1 MGLIIPDTLTPDEVG
16 NFRRRLERASWRD
29 GAGTAGSLA
38 RRVKH
43 NEQLDDGAEPALSL
57 SRHILHSLAG
67 NATLISA
74 ALPERIYPPKF
85 NRYRDGGTY
94 GPHID
99 GALMQVPGTS
109 RTLRTDL
116 AATLFL
122 SAPGEYDGGELTV
135 EIDAGTQQYK
145 TEAGSLV
152 LYPATSVHFVTPVTR
167 GVRYASFFW
176 IQSMVR
182 DARQRELLYRL
193 DRTVQVLTGELGGGH
208 AEVTNLTGL
217 YHNLVRQWADP

>member
-1 MGLIIPDTLTPDEVG
+1 MALIIPDALTRDEVRQ
-16 NFRRRLERASWRD
+16 FRCRLDGASWRD
-29 GAGTAGSLA
+29 GAETAGSLA

-43 NEQLDDGAEPALSL
+43 NQQLDDGEEPAPSL
-57 SRHILHSLAG
+57 SRHILQALAG
-67 NATLISA
+67 NATFISA

-99 GALMQVPGTS
+99 GALMQVPGAS

-122 SAPGEYDGGELTV
+122 SAPDEYDGGELTV
-135 EIDAGTQQYK
+135 ETDAGTRQFK
-145 TEAGSLV
+145 PEAGSLV
-152 LYPATSVHFVTPVTR
+152 LYPATSVHFVSPVTCGAR
-167 GVRYASFFW
+167 VASFFW

-182 DARQRELLYRL
+182 DTRQRELLYRL

-208 AEVTNLTGL
+208 AEVTNLAGL
-217 YHNLVRQWADP
+217 YHNLVRQWADT